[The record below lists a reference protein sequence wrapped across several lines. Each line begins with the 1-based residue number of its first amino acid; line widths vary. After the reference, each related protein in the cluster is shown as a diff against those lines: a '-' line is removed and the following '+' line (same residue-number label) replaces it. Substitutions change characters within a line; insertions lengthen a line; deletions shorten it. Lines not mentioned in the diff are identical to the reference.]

1 MASTNTALDP
11 EAQTRYTVVLLRDHG
26 EATYTVL
33 VPALPGCVTVGD
45 TVEEALANAREAIA
59 GHVAALGDLG
69 EDVPDEPAET
79 VVATVTVAVGDPA
92 AARPEPAPAA
102 AG

>member
-1 MASTNTALDP
+1 MATTDGR
-11 EAQTRYTVVLLRDHG
+11 AQYTVVLLRDPG

-33 VPALPGCVTVGD
+33 VPALPGCITVGD

-59 GHVAALGDLG
+59 GHVAALRDLG
-69 EDVPDEPAET
+69 EAVPAEPADT
-79 VVATVTVAVGDPA
+79 VVATVTVAAGDPA
-92 AARPEPAPAA
+92 PAV